1 MATLTYTNVPFENN
15 LELAKIVASGAP
27 ADLLRQIASL
37 LGITPAKLAPI
48 VQIAARTLE
57 RRLKDNDRLKPDET
71 ERTLR
76 VGRLL
81 HLAEGVFEDREA
93 ASEWFR
99 RPLKNLAGCTP
110 LQVCATE
117 PGSRE
122 VEQIL
127 ERIDHGVFS

>member
-15 LELAKIVASGAP
+15 FELAKIVAAGMP
-27 ADLLRQIASL
+27 ADVLRQIASL
-37 LGITPAKLAPI
+37 LGITPAKLAPV

-57 RRLKDNDRLKPDET
+57 RRLKDNETLKPDET

-81 HLAEGVFEDREA
+81 HIAEGVFEDREV
-93 ASEWFR
+93 ASEWFG
-99 RPLKNLAGCTP
+99 RPLKNLAGLTP
-110 LQVCATE
+110 LQLCATE

-122 VEQIL
+122 VEQML
-127 ERIDHGVFS
+127 ERIEHGVFS